1 MVSLQVDPKRAGMP
15 NGALWIGVKTRTGRA
30 PRGGLSHN
38 RGENLVTEWILA
50 FDADCRFCEE
60 VVDRV
65 RVSVD
70 GTLTTAGLTEPRIRD
85 LRVRAL
91 GEGAEW
97 APTLLAVDG
106 DRVRAWTGTAL
117 SLRLARLLGPSDS
130 LRVVRALRDLDVL
143 RPPSRR
149 GILKAVP
156 GLALGTFLVTGGLA
170 ASPAQAVTRAKG
182 GKASRWVKA
191 NLDRLPSGYA
201 EFASY
206 PADYR
211 RAIYG
216 ALSASARSDLWVAH
230 FANYRKTHPGLSAE
244 QSAVLDDATRSA
256 PQIIAGRRRGS
267 SRRSAGDGGCG
278 GVRRE
283 RGAGDSHDAG
293 PRRHTECGASE
304 RSERPGP
311 RLQFPVRGDR
321 KLRHRLLCLTV
332 LLQLDGPRL
341 RSTVAGTVQRVL
353 HLRPPLSGAVHGTYG
368 GTYGDRASDIV
379 VGSAARPRRGPT
391 GCGCGKPRGGTGRRG
406 VRSPY
411 GV

>member
-1 MVSLQVDPKRAGMP
+1 M
-15 NGALWIGVKTRTGRA
+15 
-30 PRGGLSHN
+30 
-38 RGENLVTEWILA
+38 TEWILA

-70 GTLTTAGLTEPRIRD
+70 GTLITAGLTEPRIRG
-85 LRVRAL
+85 LRARAL

-97 APTLLAVDG
+97 APTLLAVNG
-106 DRVRAWTGTAL
+106 DQVRAWTGTAL

-170 ASPAQAVTRAKG
+170 ATPAQAVTRAKG
-182 GKASRWVKA
+182 SKASRWVKA
-191 NLDRLPSGYA
+191 NLDRLPSGYS
-201 EFASY
+201 EFVSY

-244 QSAVLDDATRSA
+244 QSAVLDDATRLA
-256 PQIIAGRRRGS
+256 PQIIAGRRQGAALEGLETAAVAAFGESGARAILMTLGPADTQSAAPRSDHNIQVLDCNSQCAGTGS
-267 SRRSAGDGGCG
+267 CDTVCYDSPYYCNWTDRGCG
-278 GVRRE
+278 PLWL
-283 RGAGDSHDAG
+283 G
-293 PRRHTECGASE
+293 PC
-304 RSERPGP
+304 
-311 RLQFPVRGDR
+311 
-321 KLRHRLLCLTV
+321 
-332 LLQLDGPRL
+332 
-341 RSTVAGTVQRVL
+341 
-353 HLRPPLSGAVHGTYG
+353 SGFCT
-368 GTYGDRASDIV
+368 
-379 VGSAARPRRGPT
+379 P
-391 GCGCGKPRGGTGRRG
+391 
-406 VRSPY
+406 
-411 GV
+411 

>member
-1 MVSLQVDPKRAGMP
+1 M
-15 NGALWIGVKTRTGRA
+15 
-30 PRGGLSHN
+30 
-38 RGENLVTEWILA
+38 TEWILA

-106 DRVRAWTGTAL
+106 DQVRAWTGAAL

-182 GKASRWVKA
+182 SKASRWVKA
-191 NLDRLPSGYA
+191 NLDQLPSGYS
-201 EFASY
+201 EFAAY

-256 PQIIAGRRRGS
+256 PQIIAGRRQEAAAEGLKAAAVAAFGESEARAILMTLGPADTQGADTQGVAPRSDQGTQVLDCNSQCAGS
-267 SRRSAGDGGCG
+267 GSCDTVCYASPFYCNWTNHGCG
-278 GVRRE
+278 PLWL
-283 RGAGDSHDAG
+283 G
-293 PRRHTECGASE
+293 PC
-304 RSERPGP
+304 
-311 RLQFPVRGDR
+311 
-321 KLRHRLLCLTV
+321 
-332 LLQLDGPRL
+332 
-341 RSTVAGTVQRVL
+341 
-353 HLRPPLSGAVHGTYG
+353 SGYC
-368 GTYGDRASDIV
+368 I
-379 VGSAARPRRGPT
+379 
-391 GCGCGKPRGGTGRRG
+391 
-406 VRSPY
+406 
-411 GV
+411 

>member
-1 MVSLQVDPKRAGMP
+1 M
-15 NGALWIGVKTRTGRA
+15 
-30 PRGGLSHN
+30 
-38 RGENLVTEWILA
+38 
-50 FDADCRFCEE
+50 
-60 VVDRV
+60 
-65 RVSVD
+65 SVD

-182 GKASRWVKA
+182 SKASRWVKA
-191 NLDRLPSGYA
+191 NIDRLPTGYS

-216 ALSASARSDLWVAH
+216 ALPASARSDLWVAH

-256 PQIIAGRRRGS
+256 PQIIAGRRQEAAAEGLETAAVAAFGESGARAILMTLGPADTHGVAPRSDQSAEVLDCNSQCAGS
-267 SRRSAGDGGCG
+267 GSCDTVCYASPFYCNWTNHGCG
-278 GVRRE
+278 PLWL
-283 RGAGDSHDAG
+283 G
-293 PRRHTECGASE
+293 PC
-304 RSERPGP
+304 
-311 RLQFPVRGDR
+311 
-321 KLRHRLLCLTV
+321 
-332 LLQLDGPRL
+332 
-341 RSTVAGTVQRVL
+341 
-353 HLRPPLSGAVHGTYG
+353 SGFC
-368 GTYGDRASDIV
+368 I
-379 VGSAARPRRGPT
+379 P
-391 GCGCGKPRGGTGRRG
+391 
-406 VRSPY
+406 
-411 GV
+411 